1 MFSHCGFV
9 NSVEGGEQAEAS
21 RGGKKPPPLS
31 SPPSFSGDLHL
42 QEKREKERWE
52 GIL

>member
-1 MFSHCGFV
+1 MISHCGFV

-21 RGGKKPPPLS
+21 RGEKPPPLS

-42 QEKREKERWE
+42 QEKREKKRWE